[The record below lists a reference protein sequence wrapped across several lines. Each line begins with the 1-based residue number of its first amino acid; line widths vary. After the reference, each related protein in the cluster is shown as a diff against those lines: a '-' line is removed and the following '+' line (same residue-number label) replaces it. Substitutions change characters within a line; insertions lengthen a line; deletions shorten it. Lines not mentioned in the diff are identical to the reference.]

1 MIWQYFRLDPP
12 RALSYLALIAAA
24 ACAHTEARLL
34 PEPAQPVSREQVVQ
48 WADST
53 LPRNRILHRFKWS
66 FHDDQGGSGGR
77 GSARIAGPDS
87 LRFDVAGPLGAGK
100 TSAVVI
106 GDSAR
111 WVDPEKS
118 LHDLV
123 PNYPLLWAMF
133 GVAREPEP
141 DAQLRGFEDGTR
153 RAWEGSA
160 AGDTVTYVR
169 ILGKNPQFQAEV
181 REGGKVLGR
190 VETTFAEDG
199 TLVKSRLTVPSR
211 GARLDVNFYSSTA
224 ADSFPSGIWLRREP

>member
-1 MIWQYFRLDPP
+1 MIWQYFRLDPL
-12 RALSYLALIAAA
+12 RALSYLALIASA

-48 WADST
+48 WTDST
-53 LPRNRILHRFKWS
+53 LPRNRVLHRFKWS

-141 DAQLRGFEDGTR
+141 DAQLRGFEDGSR

-160 AGDTVTYVR
+160 SGDTVTYVR
-169 ILGKNPQFQAEV
+169 IFGKDPKFQAEV

-190 VETTFAEDG
+190 VETTFSEDG

-211 GARLDVNFYSSTA
+211 GARLDVSFYSSTA
-224 ADSFPSGIWLRREP
+224 ADSFPPGIWLRREP

>member
-1 MIWQYFRLDPP
+1 M
-12 RALSYLALIAAA
+12 
-24 ACAHTEARLL
+24 
-34 PEPAQPVSREQVVQ
+34 
-48 WADST
+48 
-53 LPRNRILHRFKWS
+53 
-66 FHDDQGGSGGR
+66 
-77 GSARIAGPDS
+77 
-87 LRFDVAGPLGAGK
+87 AGPLGAGK

-141 DAQLRGFEDGTR
+141 DAQLRGFEDGSR

-160 AGDTVTYVR
+160 SGDTVTYVR
-169 ILGKNPQFQAEV
+169 IFGKDPKFQAEV

-190 VETTFAEDG
+190 VETTFSEDG

-211 GARLDVNFYSSTA
+211 GARLDVSFYSSTA
-224 ADSFPSGIWLRREP
+224 ADSFPPGIWLRREP

>member
-1 MIWQYFRLDPP
+1 LIWQYFRLDPL
-12 RALSYLALIAAA
+12 RALSYLALIASA

-48 WADST
+48 WTDST
-53 LPRNRILHRFKWS
+53 LPRNRVLHRFKWS

-141 DAQLRGFEDGTR
+141 DAQLRGFEDGSR

-160 AGDTVTYVR
+160 SGDTVTYVR
-169 ILGKNPQFQAEV
+169 IFGKDPKFQAEV

-190 VETTFAEDG
+190 VETTFSEDG

-211 GARLDVNFYSSTA
+211 GARLDVSFYSSTA
-224 ADSFPSGIWLRREP
+224 ADSFPPGIWLRREP